1 MAVSDRRSQM
11 GKVGSRVALVL
22 SSWAISTSFLRSRV
36 NRLYYEGRLN
46 GDPEMKGRRATSIC
60 PSSMPWSCCGSSADA
75 EKSMRR
81 SEAPW
86 MAYARIPHQRS
97 SGGCYAPGWKPF
109 YRRRTS
115 PALRMLSTYI
125 LRMNQ
130 LVRDFNFGH
139 MALLEQPCLRIR
151 ADHSGPASARG
162 LTMDSTLL
170 HKAR

>member
-1 MAVSDRRSQM
+1 MADSARRTKM
-11 GKVGSRVALVL
+11 GRDGTRVALVFT
-22 SSWAISTSFLRSRV
+22 SWAISTSFLRSRV

-75 EKSMRR
+75 EKRMRR
-81 SEAPW
+81 SAAPW

-139 MALLEQPCLRIR
+139 MALLEQPSLRI
-151 ADHSGPASARG
+151 
-162 LTMDSTLL
+162 
-170 HKAR
+170 